1 MLMLLSKRE
10 LNQCNHCQHA
20 EWEYGVNILH
30 GWYVCKLKNYTKS
43 DNDCGS
49 FKHFNGILIRKQWL
63 K

>member
-1 MLMLLSKRE
+1 MLFSKRE

-20 EWEYGVNILH
+20 EWEYGVNVLY
-30 GWYVCKLKNYTKS
+30 GWYVCRLKIYTKS
-43 DNDCGS
+43 DNECAC